1 MSHGATTSHELAK
14 IPFVAIPLLGDEIH
28 FNAGRP
34 QGAYAKLADPKDTS
48 KERCSQKRTWSQ
60 LQDSLR
66 PFRLQFISLIFGYL
80 TNWKCNT
87 EYRKVAMYRSRRV
100 AALHSLLHLI
110 PLCGAITILTLQWSN
125 YWVGTETNDATLLQF
140 AAKFHELTMQAS
152 LVEALLSIIRAEAVN
167 RYVPLGALSVVMQPA
182 QLSYLWSLDFISVF
196 RSSALP
202 GWRRA
207 ALILTVPVIMILT
220 SLVGPS
226 SAILMIPRP
235 GTSHIERKDTLYAR
249 NPTDTFYPPMLTQ
262 SNGLRLCVPELF
274 RFNIN

>member
-1 MSHGATTSHELAK
+1 MSHGATTGHELAK
-14 IPFVAIPLLGDEIH
+14 IPFVAIRLFVDEIH
-28 FNAGRP
+28 FNGRRP
-34 QGAYAKLADPKDTS
+34 QGTYVKLADREDTFEE
-48 KERCSQKRTWSQ
+48 KCSRKRTWPR

-87 EYRKVAMYRSRRV
+87 EHRKVAMYRSRRV

-167 RYVPLGALSVVMQPA
+167 GYVPLGALSAVTQPA

-196 RSSALP
+196 GSSALP

-207 ALILTVPVIMILT
+207 ALVLTVPVIIILT

-249 NPTDTFYPPMLTQ
+249 NPIDTFYPPMLTQ
-262 SNGLRLCVPELF
+262 SNGLRLCVPELLCSD
-274 RFNIN
+274 IN